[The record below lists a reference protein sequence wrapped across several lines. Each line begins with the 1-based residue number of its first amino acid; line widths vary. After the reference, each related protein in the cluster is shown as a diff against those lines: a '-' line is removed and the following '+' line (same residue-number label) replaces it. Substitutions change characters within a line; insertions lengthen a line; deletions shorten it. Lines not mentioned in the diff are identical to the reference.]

1 MFILNAFSLNML
13 VGNADI
19 SVREVSP
26 TVAASLAADCTSAVG
41 HADTAAV
48 FEAVLGVPV
57 PCNRATVALKE
68 GDVAL
73 VGQYS
78 GPRLPEGATSLPEG
92 AAIKWMVVAVKEPF
106 LVDLR
111 KAPMRA

>member
-1 MFILNAFSLNML
+1 MYLLNAFSLNML

-19 SVREVSP
+19 SVREVSRK
-26 TVAASLAADCTSAVG
+26 VAASLAADCNCVSAVG

-48 FEAVLGVPV
+48 FAHVLGVPV
-57 PCNRATVALKE
+57 ACNRATVTLKD

-78 GPRLPEGATSLPEG
+78 GPRLPEGATTLPEG
-92 AAIKWMVVAVKEPF
+92 ATIKWVVVGVNAP
-106 LVDLR
+106 LVVEL
-111 KAPMRA
+111 

>member
-1 MFILNAFSLNML
+1 MFILNAFSLNMI

-19 SVREVSP
+19 VVREVSQSI
-26 TVAASLAADCTSAVG
+26 AASLAATCESAVG

-48 FEAVLGVPV
+48 FSAVLGVTV

-92 AAIKWMVVAVKEPF
+92 ATIKWLIVGVNAPSLEP
-106 LVDLR
+106 
-111 KAPMRA
+111 

>member
-1 MFILNAFSLNML
+1 MLNAFSLNMI

-19 SVREVSP
+19 VVREI
-26 TVAASLAADCTSAVG
+26 TRAVAASLALACTSAVG

-48 FEAVLGVPV
+48 FSNVLGVTV

-78 GPRLPEGATSLPEG
+78 GPRLPEGATTLPEG
-92 AAIKWMVVAVKEPF
+92 ATIKWLTVGVK
-106 LVDLR
+106 VTGG
-111 KAPMRA
+111 

>member
-1 MFILNAFSLNML
+1 MFILNAFSLNMI

-19 SVREVSP
+19 SVREISV
-26 TVAASLAADCTSAVG
+26 TVAASLAADCVSAVG

-48 FEAVLGVPV
+48 FSSVLEVEI

-78 GPRLPEGATSLPEG
+78 GPRLPEGATTLPEG
-92 AAIKWMVVAVKEPF
+92 AAIKWLVVV
-106 LVDLR
+106 VN
-111 KAPMRA
+111 APALAE

>member
-1 MFILNAFSLNML
+1 MFILNAFSLNMI

-19 SVREVSP
+19 VVREI
-26 TVAASLAADCTSAVG
+26 TRGMAASLADACTSAVG

-48 FEAVLGVPV
+48 FSSVLGVEI
-57 PCNRATVALKE
+57 PCNRVTVALKD

-78 GPRLPEGATSLPEG
+78 GPRLPEGATTLPDG
-92 AAIKWMVVAVKEPF
+92 AAIKWVVVGVETPCR
-106 LVDLR
+106 DL
-111 KAPMRA
+111 

>member
-1 MFILNAFSLNML
+1 MYILNAFSLNMV
-13 VGNADI
+13 VGDADV
-19 SVREVSP
+19 SVREVSRAM
-26 TVAASLAADCTSAVG
+26 AASLAANCPSAVG

-48 FEAVLGVPV
+48 FSSVLGVEI

-92 AAIKWMVVAVKEPF
+92 AAIKWLVVGVN
-106 LVDLR
+106 
-111 KAPMRA
+111 APALKGQDDV

>member
-13 VGNADI
+13 NGNADI
-19 SVREVSP
+19 VVREVSRAM
-26 TVAASLAADCTSAVG
+26 AASLAPACISAVG

-48 FEAVLGVPV
+48 FSAVLGVTV
-57 PCNRATVALKE
+57 PCNRATVALKD

-78 GPRLPEGATSLPEG
+78 GPRLVEGATTLPDG
-92 AAIKWMVVAVKEPF
+92 AAIKWMVVGV
-106 LVDLR
+106 
-111 KAPMRA
+111 KAPSRDLG

>member
-1 MFILNAFSLNML
+1 MFILNAFSLNMI

-19 SVREVSP
+19 SVREI
-26 TVAASLAADCTSAVG
+26 TKDVAASLAADCTSAVG

-48 FEAVLGVPV
+48 FSHVLGVEI

-92 AAIKWMVVAVKEPF
+92 ATIKWLVVGVN
-106 LVDLR
+106 
-111 KAPMRA
+111 APALAGRGDV

>member
-1 MFILNAFSLNML
+1 MFILNAFSLNMI

-19 SVREVSP
+19 VVREVSQK
-26 TVAASLAADCTSAVG
+26 VAAILAADCVSAVG

-48 FEAVLGVPV
+48 FSSVLGVTV

-78 GPRLPEGATSLPEG
+78 GPRLPEGCSSLPEG
-92 AAIKWMVVAVKEPF
+92 ATIKWLVVGVN
-106 LVDLR
+106 
-111 KAPMRA
+111 APSLEGQDDD

>member
-1 MFILNAFSLNML
+1 MFILNAFSLNMI
-13 VGNADI
+13 VGDADI
-19 SVREVSP
+19 VVREVSP

-68 GDVAL
+68 GDTAL

-78 GPRLPEGATSLPEG
+78 GPRLIEGATALPEGAT
-92 AAIKWMVVAVKEPF
+92 IKWLVVGVRHPS
-106 LVDLR
+106 LVEL
-111 KAPMRA
+111 

>member
-1 MFILNAFSLNML
+1 MIVASDVGAFTFK
-13 VGNADI
+13 
-19 SVREVSP
+19 EV
-26 TVAASLAADCTSAVG
+26 TQAVAASLAAGCVSAVG

-48 FEAVLGVPV
+48 FSSVLGVEV

-78 GPRLPEGATSLPEG
+78 GPRLPEGANCLPEG
-92 AAIKWMVVAVKEPF
+92 ATIKWFIVGVKLPSLEGQ
-106 LVDLR
+106 VDD
-111 KAPMRA
+111 

>member
-1 MFILNAFSLNML
+1 MFLLNAFSLNMI

-19 SVREVSP
+19 VVREVSQK
-26 TVAASLAADCTSAVG
+26 VAASLAPACVSAVG

-48 FEAVLGVPV
+48 FSSVLGVEI

-68 GDVAL
+68 GDAAL

-78 GPRLPEGATSLPEG
+78 GPRLPEGCSSLPEG
-92 AAIKWMVVAVKEPF
+92 ATIKWLVVGVNAPSLEGQ
-106 LVDLR
+106 VDD
-111 KAPMRA
+111 